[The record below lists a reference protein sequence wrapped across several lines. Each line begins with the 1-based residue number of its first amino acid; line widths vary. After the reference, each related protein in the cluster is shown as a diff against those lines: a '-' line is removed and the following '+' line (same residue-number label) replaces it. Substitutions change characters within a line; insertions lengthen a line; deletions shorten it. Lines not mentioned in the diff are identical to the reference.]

1 MKKFISKSK
10 ILAFMLCTAL
20 LVSCLVP
27 AVIFAVTQD
36 ELDDVNAKLEELRQQ
51 QSALSS
57 EYSEL
62 NSQLDIITKEIAA
75 LDDQINS
82 KQTEIDNLKIEL
94 NELDDEIYKQY
105 TAMKLRIKYMYEAQ
119 SSNTLELLL
128 SADSFADLLT
138 RAEYIMRIS
147 AYDRDMLNTMEI
159 SLTKKQ
165 ELNATLTADMAELVK
180 LRDQA
185 TEKADNIKNLMAGKK
200 NAINESNTDIKKAEE
215 LALEYEK
222 AIEEQWLKEQLA
234 QIESNKNNNSGGSGS
249 NSSGSTISYDANDLA
264 ILAAIIECE
273 AGNQPYEGLI
283 AVGSVI
289 INRVNDPRFS
299 NTISGVIFS
308 PGQFSPVAS
317 GRFTIV
323 LSRGATDRCLQA
335 AYDVLNGRINTNA
348 LYFHRYRPELNEN
361 GTVIGD
367 HIFI

>member
-10 ILAFMLCTAL
+10 ILAFMLCAAL
-20 LVSCLVP
+20 LMSCLIP
-27 AVIFAVTQD
+27 AVIYAVTQD
-36 ELDDVNAKLEELRQQ
+36 QLDDANARLEELRHQ

-62 NSQLDIITKEIAA
+62 NSQLDSVTKEIEA
-75 LDDQINS
+75 LDKQINS
-82 KQTEIDNLKIEL
+82 KQTEIDKLNSEL
-94 NELDDEIYKQY
+94 DELDDEIDKQY
-105 TAMKLRIKYMYEAQ
+105 AAMKLRIKYMYEAQ

-128 SADSFADLLT
+128 SADSFADMLT
-138 RAEYIMRIS
+138 RAEYIMRMS
-147 AYDRDMLNTMEI
+147 AYDRDMLTTMQN
-159 SLTKKQ
+159 SLAKKQ
-165 ELNATLTADMAELVK
+165 KINDTLTADMAELVS
-180 LRDQA
+180 LRSQA
-185 TEKADNIKNLMAGKK
+185 SEKADNIKNLMASKK
-200 NAINESNTDIKKAEE
+200 NAINQSNTDIQKAEE

-222 AIEEQWLKEQLA
+222 AIEEQRLKEQLA
-234 QIESNKNNNSGGSGS
+234 QIESNKNNNSVSSGS
-249 NSSGSTISYDANDLA
+249 NSSGGVISYDDNDLA
-264 ILAAIIECE
+264 MLAAIIECE
-273 AGNQPYEGLI
+273 AGNQPYEGLL

-289 INRVNDPRFS
+289 VNRVNDSRFA

-323 LSRGATDRCLQA
+323 LSRGATDRCVQA
-335 AYDVLNGRINTNA
+335 AAEVLNGNINTDA